1 MISTDAAA
9 QIGMDHWSQGRV
21 VLVGDAGYASP
32 MSGQGTSLALIGA
45 YVLAGELA
53 AASGAYQTAFRQY
66 EEEMRPF
73 VMVNQELGRKAAN
86 LMGLRRRKCIR
97 MAARAD
103 HAGCTWSHGRIYHQS
118 LHSAHT
124 KLPTLLP
131 QRLSA

>member
-1 MISTDAAA
+1 
-9 QIGMDHWSQGRV
+9 
-21 VLVGDAGYASP
+21 

-86 LMGLRRRKCIR
+86 LMRSKEKKNVFGWLLEQIMRVAPGRMVEFIINRSTRRIHQ
-97 MAARAD
+97 AANA
-103 HAGCTWSHGRIYHQS
+103 I
-118 LHSAHT
+118 
-124 KLPTLLP
+124 TLKDYT
-131 QRLSA
+131 A